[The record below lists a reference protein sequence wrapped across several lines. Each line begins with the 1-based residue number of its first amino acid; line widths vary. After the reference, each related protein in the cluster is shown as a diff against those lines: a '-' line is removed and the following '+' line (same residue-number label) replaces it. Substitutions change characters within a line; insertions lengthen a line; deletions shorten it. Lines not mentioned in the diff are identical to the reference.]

1 MTFGMSPGV
10 MAPPTIAQTLAAA
23 AARLAA
29 AGVADPRRDARLLI
43 AAAIEAGPERLIAE
57 PERVLGAAEAAR
69 IEASIS
75 RRAAREPVSRILG
88 RRGFWSLEFEITPDT
103 LDPRPDSEA
112 LVAAVLARIGAQGL
126 VGAPL
131 SVLDLGTGS
140 GCLLLA
146 LLSEL
151 PAATGLGLDISA
163 AALDVARRNARN
175 LGLSDR
181 ARFEVGDWAE
191 DWAGDWPGGWPG
203 DSAAGSADSWQ
214 VIVSNPPYI
223 KDNEIGD
230 LAPEVARYDPKLA
243 LTAGSDGL
251 DAYRKLLPRAAR
263 LLERVGVL
271 ALEVG
276 RGQQDAV
283 TALLVASG
291 LTPLSRYRD
300 LGGIERCLLATC
312 GNSGDLAR
320 K

>member
-1 MTFGMSPGV
+1 
-10 MAPPTIAQTLAAA
+10 MAPPTIAQTLTAA

-88 RRGFWSLEFEITPDT
+88 RRGFWSLELEITPDT
-103 LDPRPDSEA
+103 LDPRPDSET

-181 ARFEVGDWAE
+181 ARFEVGDWAG
-191 DWAGDWPGGWPG
+191 DSPGDWG
-203 DSAAGSADSWQ
+203 AGLAGSWQ

-223 KDNEIGD
+223 TDSEIGD

-263 LLERVGVL
+263 LLERGGVL

-283 TALLVASG
+283 TALLAASG
-291 LTPLSRYRD
+291 LTPLSRHRD

-312 GNSGDLAR
+312 GNPGDLAR

>member
-1 MTFGMSPGV
+1 MSGPGARAAARSAGQGGATV
-10 MAPPTIAQTLAAA
+10 AGALAAA

-29 AGVADPRRDARLLI
+29 AGVEDPGRDARLLI

-57 PERVLGAAEAAR
+57 PERALDGAEAAR
-69 IEASIS
+69 VEASIT

-88 RRGFWSLEFEITPDT
+88 RRGFWSLELEITPDT
-103 LDPRPDSEA
+103 LDPRPDSET
-112 LVAAVLARIGAQGL
+112 LVAAVLERIGAQGP

-163 AALDVARRNARN
+163 PALEVARRNARK
-175 LGLSDR
+175 LGLSHR
-181 ARFEVGDWAE
+181 ARFVVGDWGVGL
-191 DWAGDWPGGWPG
+191 DG
-203 DSAAGSADSWQ
+203 SWQ
-214 VIVSNPPYI
+214 LIVSNPPYI
-223 KDNEIGD
+223 TEAEFGE
-230 LAPEVARYDPKLA
+230 LAPEVARYDPRLA
-243 LTAGSDGL
+243 LTAGFDGL
-251 DAYRKLLPRAAR
+251 DAYRKLLPQAAR
-263 LLERVGVL
+263 LLEQGGML

-283 TALLVASG
+283 TALLAASG
-291 LTPLSRYRD
+291 FKPLGRHRD

-312 GNSGDLAR
+312 GKPGESVR

>member
-1 MTFGMSPGV
+1 M
-10 MAPPTIAQTLAAA
+10 
-23 AARLAA
+23 
-29 AGVADPRRDARLLI
+29 
-43 AAAIEAGPERLIAE
+43 
-57 PERVLGAAEAAR
+57 
-69 IEASIS
+69 
-75 RRAAREPVSRILG
+75 
-88 RRGFWSLEFEITPDT
+88 
-103 LDPRPDSEA
+103 
-112 LVAAVLARIGAQGL
+112 LARIGAQGL

-163 AALDVARRNARN
+163 AALEVARRNARN

-181 ARFEVGDWAE
+181 AQFEVG
-191 DWAGDWPGGWPG
+191 DWAGDWPGGWSG
-203 DSAAGSADSWQ
+203 DSAARLADSWQ

-223 KDNEIGD
+223 PDSEIGD

-243 LTAGSDGL
+243 LIAGSDGL

-263 LLERVGVL
+263 LLERGGVL

-283 TALLVASG
+283 TGLLAASG
-291 LTPLSRYRD
+291 LTLLSRYRD

-312 GNSGDLAR
+312 GTPGEMAR

>member
-1 MTFGMSPGV
+1 MSQSPV
-10 MAPPTIAQTLAAA
+10 MAPPTIAQTLTAAA
-23 AARLAA
+23 GRLAA

-43 AAAIEAGPERLIAE
+43 AAAIEAGLERLIAE

-181 ARFEVGDWAE
+181 ARFEVGDWAG
-191 DWAGDWPGGWPG
+191 DWAGDGPGDWPGG
-203 DSAAGSADSWQ
+203 SAAGSAGSWQ

-223 KDNEIGD
+223 TDNEIGD

-251 DAYRKLLPRAAR
+251 DAYRMLLPRAAR
-263 LLERVGVL
+263 LLERGGVL

-283 TALLVASG
+283 TALLAASG

-312 GNSGDLAR
+312 GNPADLAR

>member
-1 MTFGMSPGV
+1 MSGSRLLT
-10 MAPPTIAQTLAAA
+10 APATVARTLTAAA
-23 AARLAA
+23 VRLKE
-29 AGVADPRRDARLLI
+29 AGVEDPRRDARLLI

-57 PERVLGAAEAAR
+57 PERVLEDGEAAR
-69 IEASIS
+69 IEASIA

-103 LDPRPDSEA
+103 LDPRPDSET
-112 LVAAVLARIGAQGL
+112 LVAAVLARIEAQGL

-131 SVLDLGTGS
+131 TVLDLGTGS

-163 AALDVARRNARN
+163 AALEVARRNARK
-175 LGLSDR
+175 LGLSER
-181 ARFEVGDWAE
+181 ARFVVGDWG
-191 DWAGDWPGGWPG
+191 AGLGG
-203 DSAAGSADSWQ
+203 SWQ
-214 VIVSNPPYI
+214 LIVSNPPYI
-223 KDNEIGD
+223 TDGEIGD
-230 LAPEVARYDPKLA
+230 LAPEVARYDPRLA

-251 DAYRKLLPRAAR
+251 DAYRKLLPRAAS
-263 LLERVGVL
+263 LLGRGGML

-283 TALLVASG
+283 TALLAASG
-291 LTPLSRYRD
+291 LTPRGRYRD
-300 LGGIERCLLATC
+300 LGGIERCLLASR
-312 GNSGDLAR
+312 GKPGESAR

>member
-1 MTFGMSPGV
+1 MSLPGV
-10 MAPPTIAQTLAAA
+10 LAPPTIAQTLTAA

-57 PERVLGAAEAAR
+57 PERVLGAAEADR

-181 ARFEVGDWAE
+181 VRFEVGDWA
-191 DWAGDWPGGWPG
+191 GGWPG
-203 DSAAGSADSWQ
+203 DSPGGWGTGLADSWQ

-223 KDNEIGD
+223 TDSEIGD

-263 LLERVGVL
+263 LLERGGVL

-283 TALLVASG
+283 TALLAASG
-291 LTPLSRYRD
+291 LTPLSRHRD

-312 GNSGDLAR
+312 GNPGDLAR

>member
-1 MTFGMSPGV
+1 VSQSLVT
-10 MAPPTIAQTLAAA
+10 ALPTIAQTLTAA

-29 AGVADPRRDARLLI
+29 AGIADPRRDARLLI
-43 AAAIEAGPERLIAE
+43 AAAIEAGPEHLIAH
-57 PERVLGAAEAAR
+57 PDRVLDGAEAAHV
-69 IEASIS
+69 EALIA

-88 RRGFWSLEFEITPDT
+88 RREFWSLDFEITPDT

-181 ARFEVGDWAE
+181 ARFEIG
-191 DWAGDWPGGWPG
+191 DWAGDWPGDWG
-203 DSAAGSADSWQ
+203 AGSADSWQ

-223 KDNEIGD
+223 KDSEIGD
-230 LAPEVARYDPKLA
+230 LAPEVARYDPKMA

-251 DAYRKLLPRAAR
+251 DAYRNLLPRAAS
-263 LLERVGVL
+263 LLERGGVL

-283 TALLVASG
+283 TALLAASG

-312 GNSGDLAR
+312 GNPGEMAR

>member
-1 MTFGMSPGV
+1 
-10 MAPPTIAQTLAAA
+10 MAAARSTGAGRATVARALAAA

-29 AGVADPRRDARLLI
+29 AGVEDSRRDARLLI
-43 AAAIEAGPERLIAE
+43 AAVIGAGPERLIAE
-57 PERVLGAAEAAR
+57 PERVLDGAEAAG
-69 IEASIS
+69 IEASIA

-88 RRGFWSLEFEITPDT
+88 RRGFWSLELEITPDT
-103 LDPRPDSEA
+103 LDPRPDSET
-112 LVAAVLARIGAQGL
+112 LVAAVLERIGAHGL

-151 PAATGLGLDISA
+151 PAARGLGLDISA
-163 AALDVARRNARN
+163 AALEVARRNARN
-175 LGLSDR
+175 LGLSHR
-181 ARFEVGDWAE
+181 ARFVTG
-191 DWAGDWPGGWPG
+191 DWAGDWAVGLDG
-203 DSAAGSADSWQ
+203 SWQ

-223 KDNEIGD
+223 TEAEIGE
-230 LAPEVARYDPKLA
+230 LAPEVARYDPRLA

-251 DAYRKLLPRAAR
+251 DAYRKLLPRAAS
-263 LLERVGVL
+263 LLGQGGIL

-276 RGQQDAV
+276 CGQQDAV

-291 LTPLSRYRD
+291 LTLLSRYRD
-300 LGGIERCLLATC
+300 LGGIERCLLASR
-312 GNSGDLAR
+312 GKPGELAR

>member
-1 MTFGMSPGV
+1 MSGSRLLT
-10 MAPPTIAQTLAAA
+10 APATVARTLTAAA
-23 AARLAA
+23 VRLKE
-29 AGVADPRRDARLLI
+29 AGVEDPRRDARLLI

-57 PERVLGAAEAAR
+57 PERVLEDGEAAR
-69 IEASIS
+69 IEASIA

-103 LDPRPDSEA
+103 LDPRPDSET
-112 LVAAVLARIGAQGL
+112 LIAAVLARIEAQGL

-131 SVLDLGTGS
+131 TVLDLGTGS

-163 AALDVARRNARN
+163 AALEVARRNARK
-175 LGLSDR
+175 LGLSER
-181 ARFEVGDWAE
+181 ARFVVGDWG
-191 DWAGDWPGGWPG
+191 AGLGG
-203 DSAAGSADSWQ
+203 SWQ
-214 VIVSNPPYI
+214 LIVSNPPYI
-223 KDNEIGD
+223 TDGEIGD
-230 LAPEVARYDPKLA
+230 LAPEVARYDPRLA

-251 DAYRKLLPRAAR
+251 DAYRKLLPRAAS
-263 LLERVGVL
+263 LLGRGGML

-283 TALLVASG
+283 TALLAASG
-291 LTPLSRYRD
+291 LTPRGRYRD
-300 LGGIERCLLATC
+300 LGGIERCLLASR
-312 GNSGDLAR
+312 GKPGESAR

>member
-1 MTFGMSPGV
+1 
-10 MAPPTIAQTLAAA
+10 MAAPTIAQTLAAA

-181 ARFEVGDWAE
+181 ARFEIGDWA
-191 DWAGDWPGGWPG
+191 GGWPG
-203 DSAAGSADSWQ
+203 DWGAGSADSWQ

-223 KDNEIGD
+223 KDSEIGD
-230 LAPEVARYDPKLA
+230 LAPEVARYDPKMA

-251 DAYRKLLPRAAR
+251 DAYRNLLPRAAS
-263 LLERVGVL
+263 LLERGGVL

-283 TALLVASG
+283 TALLAASG

-312 GNSGDLAR
+312 GNPGEMAR

>member
-1 MTFGMSPGV
+1 MT
-10 MAPPTIAQTLAAA
+10 PPTIAQTLAATA
-23 AARLAA
+23 DRLAR

-75 RRAAREPVSRILG
+75 RRAVREPVSRILG
-88 RRGFWSLEFEITPDT
+88 RRGFWSLELEITPDT

-112 LVAAVLARIGAQGL
+112 LVAAVLARIRAQGL
-126 VGAPL
+126 VGAPI

-163 AALDVARRNARN
+163 AALEVARRNAWN
-175 LGLSDR
+175 LGFSDR
-181 ARFEVGDWAE
+181 ARFEVGDWAG
-191 DWAGDWPGGWPG
+191 DRPGDWPGDWGVGP
-203 DSAAGSADSWQ
+203 DESWQ

-223 KDNEIGD
+223 TEDEIGE

-263 LLERVGVL
+263 LLERGGVL

-283 TALLVASG
+283 TGLLAASG

-312 GNSGDLAR
+312 GNPGDLAR

>member
-1 MTFGMSPGV
+1 MSLPGV
-10 MAPPTIAQTLAAA
+10 MARPTIAQTLAAA

-181 ARFEVGDWAE
+181 ARFEVGDWAG
-191 DWAGDWPGGWPG
+191 DWAGDWPGDLG
-203 DSAAGSADSWQ
+203 AGSAGSWQ

-223 KDNEIGD
+223 TDNEIGD

-263 LLERVGVL
+263 LLERGGVL

-283 TALLVASG
+283 TALLAASG

-312 GNSGDLAR
+312 GNPGDLAR